1 MYVATRATNLCLV
14 LGDQLTQDLASLKAI
29 GANDPVLM
37 LEVAREATHVPSHA
51 QRTVLFLSAMRH
63 FAAELKAAGRVVDY
77 VSLDDPENTHTFEG
91 EIERAIRRHRSTRL
105 VFTRPGEH
113 RVLAEIT
120 RAAAHAGCNA
130 EMLEDNH
137 FLTTP
142 AQFAAWAKGRKS
154 LTMEYFYR
162 EQRRRLGYLMEGDG
176 PLGGEWNYD
185 KDNRQTFGKTGPS
198 PKPSR
203 PPQSP
208 PDAITQE
215 VMHTVA
221 RRFPNAPGSVNAFAW
236 PVTRNAALAALR
248 QFIDTR
254 LADFGPYED
263 AMWQGEPFLYHST
276 LSPLL
281 NLHLLSPQECCDA
294 AIRAFQQGKAP
305 LASIEGFVRQL
316 IGWREFVRGVYW
328 LEGPDYERRNFL
340 GETGTLP
347 EFYWTGDTDMNC
359 LKTCIG
365 EVREHAYGHHIQ
377 RLMVTGNFA
386 LLAGVHP
393 KHVSDWYLGMY
404 ADGVDWVTLP
414 NALGMVMHADG
425 VRDEQGRVV
434 RLPVVGTKPYAA
446 GGAYINKMSNYCRGC
461 RYDPAK
467 RVGDDACP
475 FTTMYWD
482 FMRRHRN
489 YLSKN
494 TRTAAILGT
503 LDRFGPAHVQQIA
516 ARANSLRQTWG
527 VLPPATRG
535 NMDNDTGET
544 TRPERRETKTRRK
557 DSSP

>member
-1 MYVATRATNLCLV
+1 MATRATNLCLV